1 VPTLPFIKT
10 GLLRTKAGVPVVA
23 ELPLSLWPSRRSV
36 FEAGA
41 HYDHEAEAPL
51 EYADELETPNL
62 ALDVEGVTYM
72 VIEVFRHELLPHVTM
87 TLRESRPG
95 G

>member
-1 VPTLPFIKT
+1 MPTLPFIKT
-10 GLLRTKAGVPVVA
+10 GVLETKAGVDVVA
-23 ELPLSLWPSRRSV
+23 ELPISLWPTRRSV

-51 EYADELETPNL
+51 IYADELETPNL
-62 ALDVEGVTYM
+62 VLTVEGVRYM
-72 VIEVFRHELLPHVTM
+72 VIEVFRHAFLPHVTM